1 MIKLPS
7 HLLPEIKPARS
18 ETLGGSPL
26 GQWFWSASWDT
37 VSKEHLEKLQDNPPQ
52 KKTAFCM
59 YPVYTI
65 IYRLQPSVGK
75 IKTSRPNFSWWAKR
89 LDGSSP
95 LFNWHAKELC
105 RCIEGMKRM
114 EFLWRRHLHRVFTH
128 LSLLVDH
135 PYPPRA
141 TKGLDQT
148 LAERQEWQALG
159 KCHSHTIRHTDET
172 FASKSSYPAAHSAV
186 CARPSLESLRI
197 IRSAAEVTTW
207 EECISWSAAGGSS
220 RHDYGVTTGY
230 YRHHYS
236 WPTGLVFHGFPVVQK
251 WVQPA
256 GGFAVP
262 PAAKTCRASKCSLAA
277 CACHLL
283 TIQEGDQPL

>member
-1 MIKLPS
+1 MPNKRVWVWIGLDLISKLREFKVPRSNMIKLPS
-7 HLLPEIKPARS
+7 HLLPAIRPARS
-18 ETLGGSPL
+18 ETLGEAL
-26 GQWFWSASWDT
+26 GASGFGQLPET
-37 VSKEHLEKLQDNPPQ
+37 LLQAEQLEKLQDNPP

-95 LFNWHAKELC
+95 LFNWHAKELF

-148 LAERQEWQALG
+148 LAERQDWQALG

-186 CARPSLESLRI
+186 CAGPSLESLRI

-207 EECISWSAAGGSS
+207 
-220 RHDYGVTTGY
+220 
-230 YRHHYS
+230 
-236 WPTGLVFHGFPVVQK
+236 
-251 WVQPA
+251 
-256 GGFAVP
+256 
-262 PAAKTCRASKCSLAA
+262 
-277 CACHLL
+277 
-283 TIQEGDQPL
+283 

>member
-7 HLLPEIKPARS
+7 IHLLPEIRPARS

-26 GQWFWSASWDT
+26 GQWFWSASWDA
-37 VSKEHLEKLQDNPPQ
+37 SKEQLEKLQDNHPP
-52 KKTAFCM
+52 KKNSILYVPM
-59 YPVYTI
+59 YVYTIYTI

-75 IKTSRPNFSWWAKR
+75 IKTSKPNFSWWAKR

-95 LFNWHAKELC
+95 LFNWHAKELF

-148 LAERQEWQALG
+148 LAERQDWQALG
-159 KCHSHTIRHTDET
+159 KFHSHTIRHTDET

-197 IRSAAEVTTW
+197 IRSAAEVTT
-207 EECISWSAAGGSS
+207 SSS
-220 RHDYGVTTGY
+220 RHHYGVTTGY

-236 WPTGLVFHGFPVVQK
+236 WPSDPSGLVFHGFPVVQK

-262 PAAKTCRASKCSLAA
+262 AAAKTCRASKCSLAA